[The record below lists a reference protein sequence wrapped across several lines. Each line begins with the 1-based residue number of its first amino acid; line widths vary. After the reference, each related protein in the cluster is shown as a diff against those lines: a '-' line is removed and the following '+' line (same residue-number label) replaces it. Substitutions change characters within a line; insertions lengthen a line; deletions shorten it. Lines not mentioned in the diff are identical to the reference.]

1 MVRRYIT
8 RRKDSRNWMFE
19 MRIPEDV
26 QKALGQKKIR
36 RSTGTDSEKIAQ
48 RQANI
53 WAEEIQTE
61 IDAARGTDWDL
72 HKWKKAVGEER
83 AQGTSE
89 EDIFDFGLYAADS
102 KDDVRNFEIAM
113 GRIVILADHTE
124 PYLQYCADEKLNKLK
139 TLQSKRVYVEDFANS
154 FRTLGDVTQ
163 KNVVHW
169 TDKNNHWKSA
179 TQRVVQAHTRG
190 FLKYISERVI
200 FEKIDLSVLDSIT
213 TKRDVSKSKDVLTKE
228 AFRQAE
234 ARADSVTRDAMRI
247 MAYTGRRGVSV
258 ANLRAEDVVYIE
270 NILCFRFA
278 TDKNRRSDTHP
289 PQIIP
294 VHSKIIDR
302 VKELKDI
309 SEDGYLIAL
318 KTMSDEVEARA
329 DKLQRMIAKTG
340 ITGHQF
346 RTTVITM
353 LAQTEAKESHS
364 RAIVGHQVGKQDV
377 HEKSY
382 VKLRTPST
390 LQATVEM
397 IDWDNWVW
405 SEYW

>member
-1 MVRRYIT
+1 
-8 RRKDSRNWMFE
+8 MFE
-19 MRIPEDV
+19 IRIPKDV
-26 QKALGQKKIR
+26 QTRLGQKKIR

-61 IDAARGTDWDL
+61 IDSARGTGWEL
-72 HKWKKAVGEER
+72 HRWKKAVGEER
-83 AQGTSE
+83 EQGTPE
-89 EDIFDFGLYAADS
+89 ERVFDLGLDVADNEN
-102 KDDVRNFEIAM
+102 DVRNLEIAI
-113 GRIVILADHTE
+113 GRIVILAGHTE
-124 PYLQYCADEKLNKLK
+124 PYLQHCAEEKQNKLK
-139 TLQSKRVYVEDFANS
+139 TLQSKRVYVEEFANS
-154 FRTLGDVTQ
+154 FQTLDDVTQ

-169 TDKNNHWKSA
+169 IDKNNHWKSA
-179 TQRVVQAHTRG
+179 TQRVVQAHTRD

-200 FEKIDLSVLDSIT
+200 FDKIDLSVLDSIT
-213 TKRDVSKSKDVLTKE
+213 TKKDVSKTKEVLTKE
-228 AFRQAE
+228 AFGQAE
-234 ARADSVTRDAMRI
+234 ARADRATRDAMRI

-278 TDKNRRSDTHP
+278 TDKSRRPDTHP
-289 PQIIP
+289 PQIVP

-302 VKELKDI
+302 VRELKNI
-309 SEDGYLIAL
+309 SGDGYLITL
-318 KTMSDEVEARA
+318 STKSDGVEARA
-329 DKLQRMIAKTG
+329 NKLQRLIAKTG

-353 LAQTEAKESHS
+353 LAQTDAKESHS

-377 HEKSY
+377 HERSY

-397 IDWDNWVW
+397 INWDNWVW
-405 SEYW
+405 NEYW

>member
-1 MVRRYIT
+1 M
-8 RRKDSRNWMFE
+8 
-19 MRIPEDV
+19 
-26 QKALGQKKIR
+26 
-36 RSTGTDSEKIAQ
+36 
-48 RQANI
+48 
-53 WAEEIQTE
+53 
-61 IDAARGTDWDL
+61 
-72 HKWKKAVGEER
+72 
-83 AQGTSE
+83 
-89 EDIFDFGLYAADS
+89 
-102 KDDVRNFEIAM
+102 
-113 GRIVILADHTE
+113 
-124 PYLQYCADEKLNKLK
+124 
-139 TLQSKRVYVEDFANS
+139 
-154 FRTLGDVTQ
+154 
-163 KNVVHW
+163 VHW

-190 FLKYISERVI
+190 FLRYISERVI

-213 TKRDVSKSKDVLTKE
+213 TKKDVSKTKDVLTKE

-234 ARADSVTRDAMRI
+234 ACADLVTRDAMRI

-258 ANLRAEDVVYIE
+258 ANLRAGDVVYLE

-278 TDKNRRSDTHP
+278 TDKSRRPDTDP
-289 PQIIP
+289 PHIVP

-302 VKELKDI
+302 IKELKDI

-318 KTMSDEVEARA
+318 NTMSDGVEARA
-329 DKLQRMIAKTG
+329 NKLQRLIAKTG

-364 RAIVGHQVGKQDV
+364 RAVVGHQVGKQDV
-377 HEKSY
+377 HERSY

-397 IDWDNWVW
+397 IDWENWVW
-405 SEYW
+405 NEYW